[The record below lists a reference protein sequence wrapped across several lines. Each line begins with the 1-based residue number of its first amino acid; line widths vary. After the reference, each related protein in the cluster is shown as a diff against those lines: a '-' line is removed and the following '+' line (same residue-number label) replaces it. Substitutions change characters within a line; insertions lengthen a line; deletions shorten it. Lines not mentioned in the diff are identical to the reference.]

1 MVYILIMRSNS
12 RLNGQERSSF
22 IEEARRRQIIDTA
35 IDTIA
40 SRGLAGAS
48 LAEIAR
54 KAGISKGVI
63 SYHFEG
69 KGELVEEI
77 LSRLLR
83 DPAEFIK
90 PRVDA
95 AGTPQDKLRAYIGAN
110 FEFMK
115 SHRNNYVALVA
126 LWESKAASQGSN
138 RSMADAYA
146 PSRHYLSRILE
157 AGEAGGELRSL
168 PHETM
173 ASVIQAAI
181 DGVMLQWVL
190 DEAAVDLDACRSEI
204 VQMIGSHVAG
214 PAGLDERI
222 QT

>member
-1 MVYILIMRSNS
+1 MRSNS
-12 RLNGQERSSF
+12 RLSGQERSSF

-40 SRGLAGAS
+40 GRGLAGAS

-77 LSRLLR
+77 LSRLLH
-83 DPAEFIK
+83 DPAEFVK
-90 PRVDA
+90 LRVDA
-95 AGTPQDKLRAYIGAN
+95 ANTPQDKLRAYVGAN
-110 FEFMK
+110 FEVMK
-115 SHRNNYVALVA
+115 SHRNNDVALVA
-126 LWESKAASQGSN
+126 WWESKAALRASN
-138 RSMADAYA
+138 RPMADAYA
-146 PSRHYLSRILE
+146 PSRHYLSRILQ
-157 AGEAGGELRSL
+157 AGEASGELRSL

-190 DEAAVDLDACRSEI
+190 NEAAVDLDACRGEI
-204 VQMIGSHVAG
+204 LQMIGSHVARAEG
-214 PAGLDERI
+214 S
-222 QT
+222 